1 MDQLIAG
8 ERAAS
13 RTAHRPTVPAPLLW
27 IGAIAVLLIATALMS
42 SGLGALPIPMREVIA
57 SALPFLGL
65 GSVEPVHEM
74 VLQTIRFPRVLLA
87 ALVGGVLGACGA
99 AAQGLFRNPLADPGI
114 LGISAGGALAAI
126 AAIYLGATG
135 LYGVPAAAFIGA
147 ALSVLAVQ
155 WIARQGSGA
164 PTGSLILAGIAVNA
178 FCGAASGLLLFLSND
193 AQLRA
198 ATNWSLGSVA
208 GASWQVLG
216 VVILPALV
224 CMVALWR
231 CARALNALALGE
243 GEAAHLGVGV
253 RRLRAWL
260 VIWLALG
267 VGAAVAF
274 TGVIG
279 FVGLAVPHLFRL
291 LVGPDHR
298 WLIPG
303 SALLGGLLLLA
314 ADTVSRT
321 IAAPA
326 ELPVGV
332 LTALMGAPF
341 FLWLLRRGAAGGFA

>member
-1 MDQLIAG
+1 
-8 ERAAS
+8 
-13 RTAHRPTVPAPLLW
+13 
-27 IGAIAVLLIATALMS
+27 
-42 SGLGALPIPMREVIA
+42 
-57 SALPFLGL
+57 
-65 GSVEPVHEM
+65 
-74 VLQTIRFPRVLLA
+74 
-87 ALVGGVLGACGA
+87 
-99 AAQGLFRNPLADPGI
+99 
-114 LGISAGGALAAI
+114 
-126 AAIYLGATG
+126 
-135 LYGVPAAAFIGA
+135 
-147 ALSVLAVQ
+147 
-155 WIARQGSGA
+155 
-164 PTGSLILAGIAVNA
+164 
-178 FCGAASGLLLFLSND
+178 
-193 AQLRA
+193 
-198 ATNWSLGSVA
+198 
-208 GASWQVLG
+208 
-216 VVILPALV
+216 
-224 CMVALWR
+224 
-231 CARALNALALGE
+231 
-243 GEAAHLGVGV
+243 
-253 RRLRAWL
+253 